1 VLLLALNEAYK
12 DSASKKTINDLP
24 HTAGEDSDEKLFHN
38 FVSRLGQ
45 ICDSRPGGSTV
56 TAFVVLQHPDKVE
69 YVFGSNRRKT
79 VELETTRAYIR
90 AILTSLKESSS
101 CEDDDQR
108 EEHLSNLLRDVLVF
122 NRERIHRYL
131 SGLTA
136 ALEKCLAICGQESSP
151 TGEFETSL

>member
-1 VLLLALNEAYK
+1 MNEGYRGT
-12 DSASKKTINDLP
+12 ASKKSNDLP
-24 HTAGEDSDEKLFHN
+24 ISAGEDSDEHLFRN

-56 TAFVVLQHPDKVE
+56 TAFVVLQHPDKLE

-90 AILTSLKESSS
+90 AVLTSLRESSH

-108 EEHLSNLLRDVLVF
+108 EEYLSNLLRDVLMF
-122 NRERIHRYL
+122 NRDRVQRYL
-131 SGLTA
+131 KGLTA
-136 ALEKCLAICGQESSP
+136 ALEACIAISATESSS
-151 TGEFETSL
+151 TGAFKICLLFHSLF